1 MIVGYINGQS
11 LEIHHSKVVADTVDY
26 LTADFVFQTNEWLDF
41 RKWVHFKKG
50 EEHYQIMLS
59 NDKVTK
65 KDHLNLSQG
74 EWEVYIHGS
83 LENEIIT
90 TNKITLNV
98 EATGDLEGLPPDEK
112 PIPPQ
117 DLILNLIGDL
127 QDLDT
132 EAKEN
137 LVIAIN
143 EVLRKIGSG
152 GGGSAGKGIK
162 SVTIGDVDLNED
174 GFGTGTLTRCL
185 IIKYTDDTTSAIPL
199 PDIFKQDLD
208 INETE
213 NGIEITFID
222 ADGTLNIYTITN
234 GKDGADGKDYVL
246 TEEDKNEIANNVVDM
261 FGTSLL
267 SIIGSGVVE

>member
-26 LTADFVFQTNEWLDF
+26 LTADFVFQTNEWLGF

-83 LENEIIT
+83 LENETIT
-90 TNKITLNV
+90 TNKSILNV
-98 EATGDLEGLPPDEK
+98 EATGDLEGLPPEEK

-127 QDLDT
+127 QELDT

-143 EVLRKIGSG
+143 EVLSKIGSG
-152 GGGSAGKGIK
+152 GGGSGGKGINNIYI
-162 SVTIGDVDLNED
+162 SSQDLPIAGEN
-174 GFGTGTLTRCL
+174 TRVV
-185 IIKYTDDTTSAIPL
+185 IAINYTDSTTDYVDFTVP
-199 PDIFKQDLD
+199 P
-208 INETE
+208 
-213 NGIEITFID
+213 
-222 ADGTLNIYTITN
+222 
-234 GKDGADGKDYVL
+234 GADYVL
-246 TEEDKNEIANNVVDM
+246 TEEDKTEIAEKAVEIID
-261 FGTSLL
+261 TALL
-267 SIIGSGVVE
+267 PIIGSGVIE